1 MLRYREIYCCECQ
14 HETVCQLVD
23 GKEIYPH
30 RTELQALPFWRCPAC
45 FNYVGCHNKTRYSTR
60 PLGNIPTEEMRA
72 VRSAIHREMDPLWK
86 SGVLSRKKL
95 YAYLSTVIGRTYHT
109 AELRTLEEAQKVYV
123 AVESLNRPVVP
134 ND

>member
-1 MLRYREIYCCECQ
+1 M
-14 HETVCQLVD
+14 
-23 GKEIYPH
+23 
-30 RTELQALPFWRCPAC
+30 
-45 FNYVGCHNKTRYSTR
+45 
-60 PLGNIPTEEMRA
+60 
-72 VRSAIHREMDPLWK
+72 RSAIHREMDPLWK

-109 AELRTLEEAQKVYV
+109 AELRTLEEAQKVYI